1 MAIELVKLTGGDVD
15 GAKIITSR
23 WTLNKTDVQ
32 GSNKV
37 KGGISY
43 LNDELFSVTRKD
55 GETFKVKY
63 KDLINTIAEYFKAQ
77 AKDFKSED
85 TKENITNNLQ
95 ARYFK
100 TGLTAILRYTG
111 KYGFESSTLPEWRDL
126 LINGKFY
133 LTLGKKVYQFYYL
146 IDENG
151 RKYLEWALT
160 KPAEFYKKHL
170 DAMLDEKTP
179 PDTGTGGDEEETQTY
194 YIYLVL
200 FILAIFLIF
209 RK

>member
-43 LNDELFSVTRKD
+43 LNDEIFTATRKD

-63 KDLINTIAEYFKAQ
+63 KDLINTIAEYYKAQ

-85 TKENITNNLQ
+85 TKELITNNLQ

-133 LTLGKKVYQFYYL
+133 RTAGNKVYQFYYL

-160 KPAEFYKKHL
+160 LPKDFYTAHL
-170 DAMLDEKTP
+170 DAMLDEKNQTDP
-179 PDTGTGGDEEETQTY
+179 NDSNNKKKEEEQY
-194 YIYLVL
+194 LYIALAIIVLVL
-200 FILAIFLIF
+200 IL
-209 RK
+209 R

>member
-1 MAIELVKLTGGDVD
+1 MSIELVKLTGGDVD

-23 WTLNKTDVQ
+23 LTLNKTDVQ

-43 LNDELFSVTRKD
+43 LNDELFTVTRKD
-55 GETFKVKY
+55 GETFKVKF
-63 KDLINTIAEYFKAQ
+63 KDLINTISEYFKAQ

-126 LINGKFY
+126 LLNGKFY

-160 KPAEFYKKHL
+160 DPKAFYTAHL

-179 PDTGTGGDEEETQTY
+179 PDTGGDEDETTQTI
-194 YIYLVL
+194 IYTV
-200 FILAIFLIF
+200 LAILILILIF
-209 RK
+209 K